1 MRVVLFAFAAI
12 GIGSLAFNLSAL
24 LTVGYENKKM
34 PWYIGMVG
42 AILFVMSV
50 FYLATAGLLDSKRM
64 KKVNKDHV
72 EDLNKVRYLAALNA
86 FPTVKDCEAWGFDVP
101 SKDQVHNKLFEQW
114 RTAEYQKLGMDKED

>member
-64 KKVNKDHV
+64 KKVNKDH
-72 EDLNKVRYLAALNA
+72 NYLVYFCFNSA
-86 FPTVKDCEAWGFDVP
+86 
-101 SKDQVHNKLFEQW
+101 DQRLRK
-114 RTAEYQKLGMDKED
+114 RR